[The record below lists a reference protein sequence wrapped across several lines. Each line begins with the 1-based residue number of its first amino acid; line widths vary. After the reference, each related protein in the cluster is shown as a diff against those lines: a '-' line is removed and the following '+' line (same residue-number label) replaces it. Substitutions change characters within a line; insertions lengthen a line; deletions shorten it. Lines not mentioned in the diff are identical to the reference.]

1 MRHMYKGSS
10 NNKVIFE
17 DEKAGGYYY
26 AYSKELS
33 TATYT
38 EVFTNVVLPTRLK
51 QTAAI
56 SRNAYIA
63 FGIRCKEAFGVDMG
77 LGNFGQGWFP
87 CYYDCK
93 PYAETIDENG
103 KKKELHYSQYFKE
116 FTAPSNATNAGIV
129 IKPIS
134 NTKVHMYI
142 QFQDAN
148 GKNVG
153 QTFDRDL
160 DVARRSGWN
169 RYYRFAS
176 LIPSDSSPSNDSD
189 ETYMLGGKFTNTGI
203 YNGKTYVPWGITGS
217 SSLCEVAWVETFP
230 KAQLANIT
238 SSGEEFKIDHWA

>member
-103 KKKELHYSQYFKE
+103 KAL
-116 FTAPSNATNAGIV
+116 
-129 IKPIS
+129 
-134 NTKVHMYI
+134 
-142 QFQDAN
+142 
-148 GKNVG
+148 
-153 QTFDRDL
+153 
-160 DVARRSGWN
+160 
-169 RYYRFAS
+169 
-176 LIPSDSSPSNDSD
+176 
-189 ETYMLGGKFTNTGI
+189 
-203 YNGKTYVPWGITGS
+203 
-217 SSLCEVAWVETFP
+217 
-230 KAQLANIT
+230 
-238 SSGEEFKIDHWA
+238 GEE